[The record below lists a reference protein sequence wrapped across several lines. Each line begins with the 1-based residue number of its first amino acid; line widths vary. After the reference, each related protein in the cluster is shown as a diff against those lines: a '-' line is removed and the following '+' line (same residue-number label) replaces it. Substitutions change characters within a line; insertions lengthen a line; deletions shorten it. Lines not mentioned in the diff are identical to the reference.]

1 MLSWGTAVLGQT
13 MPLKNNDLPPEVQA
27 RFAGQPAVRI
37 HMAHIHSFIIE
48 QVYMYIYNHTSIYN
62 TCMLCG

>member
-27 RFAGQPAVRI
+27 RFAGQPGRSYSYG
-37 HMAHIHSFIIE
+37 AHTFF
-48 QVYMYIYNHTSIYN
+48 YNRTSIYVY
-62 TCMLCG
+62 T